1 MNQSFKEKFLTVG
14 RVKKSV
20 FVNSKSEEKEEKIM
34 FLYGYWVDIIEFKGE
49 KKERFKFLKE
59 ENGVRQFYEE
69 VFSSYFLVKK
79 YVRFLDIGLLKKGKG
94 KGGSL
99 SGFMNE
105 NIVKFIGLE
114 RKEGASKK
122 VDDFINDVGEF
133 DKKELKSENDS
144 VTESIKRVNQ
154 KSKDCCD
161 SDAVNKRFSGRKV
174 VPVLTSFGS
183 IKKQV
188 KRFAKKKKM
197 I

>member
-94 KGGSL
+94 KGG
-99 SGFMNE
+99 G
-105 NIVKFIGLE
+105 
-114 RKEGASKK
+114 
-122 VDDFINDVGEF
+122 
-133 DKKELKSENDS
+133 
-144 VTESIKRVNQ
+144 
-154 KSKDCCD
+154 
-161 SDAVNKRFSGRKV
+161 RFQ
-174 VPVLTSFGS
+174 VL
-183 IKKQV
+183 
-188 KRFAKKKKM
+188 
-197 I
+197 

>member
-20 FVNSKSEEKEEKIM
+20 FVNSKSEEKEEKII

-69 VFSSYFLVKK
+69 VFSSYVLVKK
-79 YVRFLDIGLLKKGKG
+79 YVRFLDMGLLKKGKG

-105 NIVKFIGLE
+105 NIAKFIGLE

-133 DKKELKSENDS
+133 DKKELKDENDS
-144 VTESIKRVNQ
+144 YTESIKRVYQ
-154 KSKDCCD
+154 KRKDCCD
-161 SDAVNKRFSGRKV
+161 SDAVNKRFSGRKT
-174 VPVLTSFGS
+174 VPTVRVLAGLKSRKS
-183 IKKQV
+183 HHNQV
-188 KRFAKKKKM
+188 KA
-197 I
+197 